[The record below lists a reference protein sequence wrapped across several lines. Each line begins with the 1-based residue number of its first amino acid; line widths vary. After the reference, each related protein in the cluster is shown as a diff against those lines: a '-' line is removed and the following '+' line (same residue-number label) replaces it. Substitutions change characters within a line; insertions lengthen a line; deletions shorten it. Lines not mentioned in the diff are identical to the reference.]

1 MFLSNGGYMKGHSSI
16 KRAERGTPTR
26 HRLHVGLFVA
36 LAALAVGN
44 AVHAQQR
51 DVALTPQDYSIT
63 AGSLGDAL
71 NQLATQSKLQIV
83 YSPELVGGKTAPV
96 VSGQQTWREALQKLL
111 AGSGLEWGFVNDTTV
126 VIRQSGKA
134 VKPAQAKPAASVHKQ
149 AETPGQKP
157 ETTTLQGVTVTG
169 TRIRGGTTP
178 SPVITIGSEQIQQ
191 EGFADLG
198 DVIRSVPQNF
208 AGGQNPGIAAGATG
222 GGQGNQNITG
232 GSGLNLRGLGQDATL
247 TLLDG
252 RRMSYGGFTQMVD
265 ISAIPVEAVDRIEI
279 VADGASAIYG
289 SDAVGG
295 VGNVILRRDFDG
307 VTVGARYG
315 VASDGGLTTHE
326 YTATGGTTWST
337 GGLIATWKQSDND
350 PIYASQRTYATG
362 MYAPST
368 LYQAG
373 DLRSGL
379 LSLHQSLGDIGEFR
393 LDTFRTEREISTDQ
407 AYATDYEHNA
417 PKTTTTLVSPSL
429 DLFLPGD
436 WTLSVDGTWGR
447 ENTDVNYTV
456 VTPATGTSTLSRPGY
471 RNRSREYEIGAEGP
485 LFSLAGG
492 EARLAV
498 GAGYRSNA
506 FRYGNLISGNTQVDG
521 DVGSRFAYA
530 ELNLPLIGPEQGV
543 PGVQRLALT
552 GAVRAEHYDSF
563 GGVTTPKLGLV
574 YSPSADFTVKTS
586 WGKSF
591 KVPTLSQQYLER
603 DAYLFPAVVLGGTG
617 YASNATVLYLTGG
630 NPDLRPEKA
639 RTWSTSLA
647 FHPEALAALEA
658 ELTWFDVDY
667 TDRVVQPLVPT
678 QALSN
683 PAFAQFISY
692 APSAA
697 ALAEMLQTFRFYN
710 ATGAAYDPSKVVAIA
725 PNLFMNT
732 ARQRAR
738 GLDASGSYRFD
749 LAAGR
754 LMVRGS
760 ASWLHSTQQI
770 SSAQPAYDLAGML
783 FYPARLNS
791 RIGAVWQ
798 QGGFTASLFGNYKSG
813 VTNTTE
819 GSKGASF
826 TTFDATLRYD
836 TGARKDAWSGVA
848 LELSVQNALDR
859 SPPLYVV
866 TSRTYAPFDSTNY
879 SAIGRYLSLSVSKH
893 W

>member
-1 MFLSNGGYMKGHSSI
+1 MKTSTLRNAISI
-16 KRAERGTPTR
+16 ALLIAVTGTSKW
-26 HRLHVGLFVA
+26 A
-36 LAALAVGN
+36 MAQDAA
-44 AVHAQQR
+44 
-51 DVALTPQDYSIT
+51 
-63 AGSLGDAL
+63 
-71 NQLATQSKLQIV
+71 
-83 YSPELVGGKTAPV
+83 
-96 VSGQQTWREALQKLL
+96 
-111 AGSGLEWGFVNDTTV
+111 TV
-126 VIRQSGKA
+126 
-134 VKPAQAKPAASVHKQ
+134 
-149 AETPGQKP
+149 
-157 ETTTLQGVTVTG
+157 TTTPSPSAATDVPVKARPQKTPSPSAPAVTKLSTVTVTG
-169 TRIRGGTTP
+169 TRIRGGSTP

-198 DVIRSVPQNF
+198 EVIRSVPQNF
-208 AGGQNPGIAAGATG
+208 SGGQNPGIAAGATG

-232 GSGLNLRGLGQDATL
+232 GSGLNLRGLGQDASL
-247 TLLDG
+247 TLLNG

-295 VGNVILRRDFDG
+295 VGNVILKRDFDG
-307 VTVGARYG
+307 VTVGSRYG
-315 VASDGGLTTHE
+315 TAADGGLTTHE

-337 GGLIATWKQSDND
+337 GGLIATWMKSDND
-350 PIYASQRTYATG
+350 PVYASQRDYAQS

-379 LSLHQSLGDIGEFR
+379 LSAHQSLGDVGEFR
-393 LDTFRTEREISTDQ
+393 LDTFRTEREITTDMGH
-407 AYATDYEHNA
+407 ATNYEHNA
-417 PKTTTTLVSPSL
+417 PTTTTTLVSPSL

-436 WTLSVDGTWGR
+436 WTVSIGGSWGR
-447 ENTDVNYTV
+447 ENTEVNYAV
-456 VTPATGTSTLSRPGY
+456 ITPATGMSTLSRTAY
-471 RNRSREYEIGAEGP
+471 RNRSRAYEVGAEGP
-485 LFSLAGG
+485 LFSLPGG
-492 EARLAV
+492 DARLAV

-506 FRYGNLISGNTQVDG
+506 FQDRSLISGYTQVDG
-521 DVGSRFAYA
+521 DVSSRFAYA

-552 GAVRAEHYDSF
+552 GAVRGEHYDSF
-563 GGVTTPKLGLV
+563 GGVTTPKLGLI
-574 YSPSADFTVKTS
+574 YSPGTDVTLKAS

-591 KVPTLSQQYLER
+591 KVPTLAQQYLER
-603 DAYLFPAVVLGGTG
+603 DAYLFPAAALGGTG
-617 YASNATVLYLTGG
+617 YAPGATVLYLTGG
-630 NPDLRPEKA
+630 NPDLHPERA

-647 FHPEALAALEA
+647 FHPEALAGLEA

-667 TDRVVQPLVPT
+667 TDRVVQPLVPA

-683 PAFAQFISY
+683 PAFAPFIVY

-697 ALAEMLQTFRFYN
+697 ELAAMLQTFRFTN
-710 ATGAAYDPSKVVAIA
+710 ATGAAYDPGKVVAIA
-725 PNLFMNT
+725 PNLYMNT
-732 ARQRAR
+732 ARQQAR
-738 GLDASGSYRFD
+738 GLDASSSYRFD

-754 LMVRGS
+754 LTVRGS
-760 ASWLHSTQQI
+760 ASWLHSTQQN
-770 SSAQPAYDLAGML
+770 SSAQPAYDLAGTL

-813 VTNTTE
+813 VVNTADS
-819 GSKGASF
+819 SKGASF
-826 TTFDATLRYD
+826 TTFDATLRYA

-848 LELSVQNALDR
+848 LELSVQNAFDR
-859 SPPLYVV
+859 APPMYAV

-879 SAIGRYLSLSVSKH
+879 SAIGRFLSLSASKH

>member
-1 MFLSNGGYMKGHSSI
+1 MKTRTLRNAISI
-16 KRAERGTPTR
+16 
-26 HRLHVGLFVA
+26 A
-36 LAALAVGN
+36 L
-44 AVHAQQR
+44 
-51 DVALTPQDYSIT
+51 
-63 AGSLGDAL
+63 
-71 NQLATQSKLQIV
+71 
-83 YSPELVGGKTAPV
+83 
-96 VSGQQTWREALQKLL
+96 LL
-111 AGSGLEWGFVNDTTV
+111 AGPGTGQWAMAQDATTDTAAQGRAPAT
-126 VIRQSGKA
+126 KA
-134 VKPAQAKPAASVHKQ
+134 SAKTQPKKSTDKSAAPT
-149 AETPGQKP
+149 ATN
-157 ETTTLQGVTVTG
+157 LQTVTVTG

-232 GSGLNLRGLGQDATL
+232 GSGLNLRGLGQDASL
-247 TLLDG
+247 TLLNG

-295 VGNVILRRDFDG
+295 VGNVILRRDFEG
-307 VTVGARYG
+307 VTAGARYG
-315 VASDGGLTTHE
+315 SATDGGLTTHE
-326 YTATGGTTWST
+326 YTVTGGTTWST
-337 GGLIATWKQSDND
+337 GGLIATWKKTDND
-350 PIYASQRTYATG
+350 SIYADQRTYAKG

-373 DLRSGL
+373 ELRSGL
-379 LSLHQSLGDIGEFR
+379 LSAHQSLGDIGEFR
-393 LDTFRTEREISTDQ
+393 LDTFRTEREISTDL

-417 PKTTTTLVSPSL
+417 PSTTTSLIAPSL

-436 WTLSVDGTWGR
+436 WTLSIGGTWGR

-456 VTPATGTSTLSRPGY
+456 VKPATDVSTLSRTGY
-471 RNRSREYEIGAEGP
+471 RNRSRDYEIGAEGP
-485 LFSLAGG
+485 LFSLNG
-492 EARLAV
+492 EGARLAV
-498 GAGYRSNA
+498 GAGYRDNA
-506 FRYGNLISGNTQVDG
+506 FQSRNLVSGYTQVEG
-521 DVGSRFAYA
+521 EVSSRFAYV

-563 GGVTTPKLGLV
+563 GGVTTPKLGV
-574 YSPSADFTVKTS
+574 IYSPSADFTLKGS

-591 KVPTLSQQYLER
+591 KVPTLSQQFLAR
-603 DAYLFPAVVLGGTG
+603 NAFLFPAAALGGTG
-617 YASNATVLYLTGG
+617 YAPNATVLYLTGG
-630 NPDLRPEKA
+630 NPDLQPERA

-647 FHPEALAALEA
+647 FHPEALAGLEA

-667 TDRVVQPLVPT
+667 TDRVVQPLVPA

-683 PAFAQFISY
+683 PAFAQFIVN

-697 ALAEMLQTFRFYN
+697 EQAEMLQTFRFTN
-710 ATGAAYDPSKVVAIA
+710 ATGVAYNPGNVVAIA
-725 PNLFMNT
+725 PNLYMNT
-732 ARQRAR
+732 SRQRAK

-749 LAAGR
+749 LAAGK
-754 LMVRGS
+754 LTVRGS
-760 ASWLHSTQQI
+760 ASWLHSSQQV
-770 SSAQPAYDLAGML
+770 SSAQPTYALAGTL

-813 VTNTTE
+813 ATDTAR
-819 GSKGASF
+819 GRKGASF

-836 TGARKDAWSGVA
+836 TGARNDAWSDLV
-848 LELSVQNALDR
+848 LELSMQNALDR
-859 SPPLYVV
+859 APPLYTV

>member
-1 MFLSNGGYMKGHSSI
+1 MTLY
-16 KRAERGTPTR
+16 
-26 HRLHVGLFVA
+26 
-36 LAALAVGN
+36 AALPM
-44 AVHAQQR
+44 AQAQTT
-51 DVALTPQDYSIT
+51 AATESIHQYDIP
-63 AGSLGDAL
+63 AGSLSTVLGAWGAQSDR
-71 NQLATQSKLQIV
+71 QLVFAPDLVAGKQSR
-83 YSPELVGGKTAPV
+83 G
-96 VSGQQTWREALQKLL
+96 VSGRYGAEQALTKLL
-111 AGSGLEWGFVNDTTV
+111 AGTGLAWERVDGQTYALK
-126 VIRQSGKA
+126 RGSQQ
-134 VKPAQAKPAASVHKQ
+134 PAGIDRKRAS
-149 AETPGQKP
+149 KP
-157 ETTTLQGVTVTG
+157 EASSAAATQDVTRLDAVTVTG

-178 SPVITIGSEQIQQ
+178 SPVITIDSERMQE
-191 EGFADLG
+191 EGFTDLG

-307 VTVGARYG
+307 VTVGSHYG
-315 VASDGGLTTHE
+315 SATDGGLTTHE

-337 GGLIATWKQSDND
+337 GGLIATWKKSDND
-350 PIYASQRTYATG
+350 PIYASQRTYASD

-379 LSLHQSLGDIGEFR
+379 LSLHQSLGDVGEFR
-393 LDTFRTEREISTDQ
+393 LDTFRTEREISTDL

-417 PKTTTTLVSPSL
+417 PSTTTSLIAPSL
-429 DLFLPGD
+429 GLFLPGD
-436 WTLSVDGTWGR
+436 WTLSIGGTLGR
-447 ENTDVNYTV
+447 ENTDVDYTV
-456 VTPATGTSTLSRPGY
+456 AATSAGTSTLSRTGY

-485 LFSLAGG
+485 LFSLND
-492 EARLAV
+492 EDARLAV
-498 GAGYRSNA
+498 GAGYRDNA
-506 FRYGNLISGNTQVDG
+506 FQNRNLVSGYTQVDG
-521 DVGSRFAYA
+521 EVSSRFAYA
-530 ELNLPLIGPEQGV
+530 ELNLPLIGSDQNV

-552 GAVRAEHYDSF
+552 GALRGEDYDSF
-563 GGVTTPKLGLV
+563 GSVTTPKLGV
-574 YSPSADFTVKTS
+574 IYSPSADFTLKGS

-591 KVPTLSQQYLER
+591 KVPTLSQQFLER
-603 DAYLFPAVVLGGTG
+603 NAFLFPAAALGGTG
-617 YASNATVLYLTGG
+617 YAPNATVLYLTGG
-630 NPDLRPEKA
+630 NPDLHPERA

-647 FHPEALAALEA
+647 FHPEALVGLEA

-667 TDRVVQPLVPT
+667 SDRVVQPLVPA

-683 PAFAQFISY
+683 PAFAQFIVD

-697 ALAEMLQTFRFYN
+697 ELAEMLQTFRFTN
-710 ATGAAYDPSKVVAIA
+710 ATGVAYDPGKVAAIA

-732 ARQRAR
+732 SRQRA
-738 GLDASGSYRFD
+738 GGVDASGSYRFD

-754 LMVRGS
+754 LTVRGS
-760 ASWLHSTQQI
+760 ASWLHSTQQV
-770 SSAQPAYDLAGML
+770 SSAQPAYDLAGTL

-813 VTNTTE
+813 VTNTAN
-819 GSKGASF
+819 GRGGASF
-826 TTFDATLRYD
+826 TTFDATLRYN
-836 TGARKDAWSGVA
+836 TGARDDAWSDLA

-859 SPPLYVV
+859 APPLYAV